1 MLCGLTFL
9 SFSRRIEWGLHFLS
23 SKMYLFTVGSIL
35 DHCIWVIIRWAFPT
49 LHYIYLIYLYL
60 RGMTLG
66 GTGDRRRRGW
76 QRISWLDGISVSMGM
91 SLNKFRELVMGRE
104 AWRAAIHGIT
114 KSQTRLSGW
123 TELNWR
129 GMINLHLE
137 DIRDSLVIRGLGFGA
152 FTARATFSPWL
163 GN

>member
-1 MLCGLTFL
+1 MLCGLNFPQFFQADRVGVTFSTL
-9 SFSRRIEWGLHFLS
+9 QNVLVYSGFHFGSLHLGHY
-23 SKMYLFTVGSIL
+23 KMSISN
-35 DHCIWVIIRWAFPT
+35 IT
-49 LHYIYLIYLYL
+49 LHLFNLSYL

-66 GTGDRRRRGW
+66 RIGGRRKRGW
-76 QRISWLDGISVSMGM
+76 QRMSWLDGISNSMGM
-91 SLNKFRELVMGRE
+91 SLNKFRGLMMDRE

-137 DIRDSLVIRGLGFGA
+137 DIGDSLVIRGLGFGA